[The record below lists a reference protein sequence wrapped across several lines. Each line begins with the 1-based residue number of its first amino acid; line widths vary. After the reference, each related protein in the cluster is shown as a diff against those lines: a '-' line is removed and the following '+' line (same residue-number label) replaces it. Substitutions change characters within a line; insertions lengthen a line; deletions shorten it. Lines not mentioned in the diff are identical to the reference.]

1 MPPLKKKRKKKSK
14 VYFGTPVHD
23 AIVRYNRSDNPFD
36 RNKIY
41 TEEIHTAFLK
51 LAENIINTFKFS
63 YFSYGFRDLQEEV
76 VSNLVINM
84 HKFDET
90 KGSKAFSYFS
100 VVAKNYLILN
110 NNANYKKLKIHD
122 DVDTLYDHGI
132 DDEVIEKSPSVEV
145 FKKTL
150 TYFENHLETIYEMET
165 YYGDETLYAILRHA
179 KAMADF
185 LSGFTDIYELA
196 EELPE
201 QTEEERE
208 EYYDRKE
215 ADTFG
220 AKAQEEKKK
229 TTKKVVFHS
238 GTWGRDSWIC
248 RDKLYKQK
256 NRALC

>member
-1 MPPLKKKRKKKSK
+1 MVKKKRKKKSK
-14 VYFGTPVHD
+14 IYFGTPVHD
-23 AIVRYNRSDNPFD
+23 AIVKYNKSDDIAF
-36 RNKIY
+36 RHKIY
-41 TEEIHTAFLK
+41 TEEIHAAFLK

-132 DDEVIEKSPSVEV
+132 DDEVIEKSPSIEV

-150 TYFENHLETIYEMET
+150 TYFENHLESLFPKQQDKDVAQSILYLCRNKDNIDNFNKKALYIMIREMTDVNTSKITQVSNVFRKIYPK
-165 YYGDETLYAILRHA
+165 I
-179 KAMADF
+179 
-185 LSGFTDIYELA
+185 
-196 EELPE
+196 
-201 QTEEERE
+201 Q
-208 EYYDRKE
+208 
-215 ADTFG
+215 
-220 AKAQEEKKK
+220 QEVL
-229 TTKKVVFHS
+229 TKGHINNLIS
-238 GTWGRDSWIC
+238 TGS
-248 RDKLYKQK
+248 L
-256 NRALC
+256 

>member
-1 MPPLKKKRKKKSK
+1 MVKKKRKKKSK
-14 VYFGTPVHD
+14 IYFGTPVHD
-23 AIVRYNRSDNPFD
+23 AIVKYNKSDDIAF
-36 RNKIY
+36 RHKIY
-41 TEEIHTAFLK
+41 TEEIHAAFLK

-132 DDEVIEKSPSVEV
+132 DDEVIEKSPSIEV

-150 TYFENHLETIYEMET
+150 TYFENHLESLFPKQQDKDVAQSILYLCRNKDNIDNFNKKALYIMIREMIDVKTSKITQVSNVFRKIYPK
-165 YYGDETLYAILRHA
+165 I
-179 KAMADF
+179 
-185 LSGFTDIYELA
+185 
-196 EELPE
+196 
-201 QTEEERE
+201 Q
-208 EYYDRKE
+208 
-215 ADTFG
+215 
-220 AKAQEEKKK
+220 QEVLIKGHINNLIS
-229 TTKKVVFHS
+229 TGS
-238 GTWGRDSWIC
+238 
-248 RDKLYKQK
+248 L
-256 NRALC
+256 

>member
-23 AIVRYNRSDNPFD
+23 AIVRYNHSEDPIE

-41 TEEIHTAFLK
+41 TEEIHAAFLK

-110 NNANYKKLKIHD
+110 NNANYKKMKIHD
-122 DVDTLYDHGI
+122 DIDVLYDQGNEDEKIKKNPSNDVFQKTI
-132 DDEVIEKSPSVEV
+132 DYFDENMERLFPKDQDREIAESIIYLCKNKDSIDN
-145 FKKTL
+145 FNKKA
-150 TYFENHLETIYEMET
+150 IYIMIREM
-165 YYGDETLYAILRHA
+165 
-179 KAMADF
+179 
-185 LSGFTDIYELA
+185 TDVKTSKITQVTNTFRKIY
-196 EELPE
+196 P
-201 QTEEERE
+201 
-208 EYYDRKE
+208 KI
-215 ADTFG
+215 
-220 AKAQEEKKK
+220 QEEVL
-229 TTKKVVFHS
+229 TRGHIDNLRYTGSLV
-238 GTWGRDSWIC
+238 
-248 RDKLYKQK
+248 
-256 NRALC
+256 